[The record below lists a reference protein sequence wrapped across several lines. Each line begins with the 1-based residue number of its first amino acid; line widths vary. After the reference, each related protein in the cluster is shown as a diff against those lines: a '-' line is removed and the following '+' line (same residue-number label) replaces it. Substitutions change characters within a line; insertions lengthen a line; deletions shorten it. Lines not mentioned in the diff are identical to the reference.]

1 MNALLAPRGMTAAEY
16 FVWADTQL
24 ERYDFYNGEVFAMSG
39 GTDMHNTV
47 TGNIF
52 SALKS
57 HLAGTPCRVFINDVR
72 LEVATNAHYTYPDVF
87 VTCDERDRGPDAKL
101 TKRYPTF
108 ICEVLSP
115 STAAY
120 DLGDKFEHYQLSTTV
135 VEILFIDP
143 ERRSPRLYRRNAA
156 KRWEIVPVDAV
167 SGVALESVNT
177 TLSFATI
184 FENVDEPVA
193 ASAAVS

>member
-1 MNALLAPRGMTAAEY
+1 MNALLAPKGMTAAEY
-16 FVWADTQL
+16 FVWAETQL

-39 GTDMHNTV
+39 GSDGHNTI
-47 TGNIF
+47 TGNVF

-72 LEVATNAHYTYPDVF
+72 LEVAKNTHYTYPDVF
-87 VTCDERDRGPDAKL
+87 VTCDERDRGVDAKL
-101 TKRYPTF
+101 TKHHPTF

-120 DLGDKFEHYQLSTTV
+120 DLGAKFEHYQLSESLREV
-135 VEILFIDP
+135 LFIDP
-143 ERRSPRLYRRNAA
+143 ERRSPQLYRRNAA
-156 KRWEIVPVDAV
+156 QRWEIVPVDAAV
-167 SGVALESVNT
+167 GVLLESVNT

-184 FENVDEPVA
+184 YENVDVVA
-193 ASAAVS
+193 TSQTPT